1 MIWEYLVICVVACNL
16 ETHLLKDVKWMNLE
30 CVYSANLIL
39 AFFQMQTGSC
49 THATEPIVDTVTKKD
64 RDIDQDIVLLV
75 GKSAVH

>member
-1 MIWEYLVICVVACNL
+1 
-16 ETHLLKDVKWMNLE
+16 MNLE